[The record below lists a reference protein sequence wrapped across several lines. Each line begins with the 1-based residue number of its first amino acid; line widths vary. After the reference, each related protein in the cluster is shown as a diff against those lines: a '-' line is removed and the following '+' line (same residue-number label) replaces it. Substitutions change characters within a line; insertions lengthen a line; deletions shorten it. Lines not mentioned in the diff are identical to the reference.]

1 MYSIK
6 WSFGGLK
13 RIMKSAQLIVSNFGY
28 LKRVISELNF
38 GVRIF
43 CLSQY
48 VRLQVRFADSIHKL
62 CYFMSNFVFKTFF
75 YWNGGCGC
83 LEFVLC
89 FAADSID
96 RHFKQQ
102 AVRMPECA
110 SCHFPIWELPFLIF
124 VPFSLLSSA
133 SPNTT

>member
-28 LKRVISELNF
+28 LKRIISELNF

-43 CLSQY
+43 CLLQY

-62 CYFMSNFVFKTFF
+62 YYFMSNFVFKTFF
-75 YWNGGCGC
+75 YQNAVCGC
-83 LEFVLC
+83 LSLSCVLQLILQTGISTGGHKNARVC
-89 FAADSID
+89 QLSLSYLRATVFDL
-96 RHFKQQ
+96 
-102 AVRMPECA
+102 C
-110 SCHFPIWELPFLIF
+110 PF
-124 VPFSLLSSA
+124 FS
-133 SPNTT
+133 TQFCIT